1 MGRSESRAVTTP
13 VPSRPSDTLPHPAA
27 RGMGE
32 GRGGGL
38 DRRATFRW
46 LYLPPLL
53 WLGLFFLI
61 PLSLMAAF
69 SFRANIRGNL
79 LQWWTP
85 TLAHYTSLAATGS
98 YWRLL
103 GISALMAFGVA
114 TIAVILAYP
123 VAYFLA
129 FRAGRRAGLYLVLL
143 LIPFWTSY
151 LLRVMAWKL
160 MLGTEGVINSFLQYV
175 GLIQEPLTALLY
187 NRNAVVVT
195 LIYVWIPFATLP
207 ILAALQR
214 IEPNL
219 FEAAADLGARPF
231 QQFRRI
237 TLPLSLSGVF
247 GAFFMV
253 FIPTIGE
260 YVTPLLVGG
269 SRGSMYGNIIQDFF
283 TKAAN
288 WPLGSALSMVMLVTT
303 LLLVFIATRIIN
315 IRDLL
320 E

>member
-1 MGRSESRAVTTP
+1 
-13 VPSRPSDTLPHPAA
+13 
-27 RGMGE
+27 MGE
-32 GRGGGL
+32 GDIRPGGGRGL

-46 LYLPPLL
+46 LYLPPLF
-53 WLGLFFLI
+53 WLGLFFLC
-61 PLSLMAAF
+61 PLLLMAAF
-69 SFRANIRGNL
+69 SFRADLRGNL

-85 TLAHYTSLAATGS
+85 TLSQYASLAATGS

-103 GISALMAFGVA
+103 GISALMAAGVA
-114 TIAVILAYP
+114 SISVILAYP

-129 FRAGRRAGLYLVLL
+129 FRAGRRAGFYLVLL

-151 LLRVMAWKL
+151 LLRVMAWKF
-160 MLGTEGVINSFLQYV
+160 MLGTEGVINSLLQYM
-175 GLIQEPLTALLY
+175 GLIQDPWTALLY
-187 NRNAVVVT
+187 NRNAVMIT

-214 IEPNL
+214 VEPNL

-231 QQFRRI
+231 HQFMRI
-237 TLPLSLSGVF
+237 TLPLSLTGVL

-253 FIPTIGE
+253 FIPTVGE

-288 WPLGSALSMVMLVTT
+288 WPFGSALSMVMLVTT
-303 LLLVFIATRIIN
+303 LVLVFIATRVIN
-315 IRDLL
+315 LRDLL